1 MFSKLWYLAQA
12 LPMPASV
19 SQQLTA
25 AAGNFLWRGHLERLA
40 WQELHRPLLEGGLAI
55 SCLQSRAQAMWAK
68 QACWALGGD
77 TQAGLHL
84 NACSHLFMPQFSQ
97 LAYYSSYTVFY
108 ISIVQNACNHFI
120 FTVLAPSKV
129 SYWKRHLVALIL
141 FTSFLFNA
149 YSTILPYIGVETALV
164 CSVFPFVPHWPVL

>member
-1 MFSKLWYLAQA
+1 MSEFRLRSSLLYIKC
-12 LPMPASV
+12 S
-19 SQQLTA
+19 
-25 AAGNFLWRGHLERLA
+25 ERLYSFVYVSF
-40 WQELHRPLLEGGLAI
+40 LKRHITSRIFCTSVLLFI
-55 SCLQSRAQAMWAK
+55 I
-68 QACWALGGD
+68 
-77 TQAGLHL
+77 

-97 LAYYSSYTVFY
+97 LSYYSSYTVFY